1 VKLVEQW
8 REIEAGLAEGWDD
21 ARLDVVPE
29 TRSELPRAAALLGPA
44 NPGRVGD
51 ALRLEVRR
59 GGGPAG
65 PEGIRRLLGR
75 VDDARIWSEL
85 RLVDAGAEVADERP
99 PESSLAADWD
109 AAAATLPPDWSD
121 VYAELTLRSSDYVP
135 RAALLGAPLNPTR
148 ADRLS
153 LRFRAARQAGY
164 GTSPEMVRRCLQRL
178 DAEEIR
184 GDLRILRVLSESR
197 HVATQGPVW
206 RVGGRSV

>member
-29 TRSELPRAAALLGPA
+29 TPSEASQAAALLGLA

-51 ALRLEVRR
+51 ALRLDVRR

-85 RLVDAGAEVADERP
+85 RLVDAGAAAAHETPR
-99 PESSLAADWD
+99 ESSLADEWD
-109 AAAATLPPDWSD
+109 AAVATLPPDWSD

-135 RAALLGAPLNPTR
+135 RAALLCAPLNLTR
-148 ADRLS
+148 VERLS
-153 LRFRAARQAGY
+153 LRFRAARRAGY
-164 GTSPEMVRRCLQRL
+164 GTSPEMVRRCFQRL

-184 GDLRILRVLSESR
+184 GELRILRVLSESR

>member
-1 VKLVEQW
+1 
-8 REIEAGLAEGWDD
+8 
-21 ARLDVVPE
+21 
-29 TRSELPRAAALLGPA
+29 
-44 NPGRVGD
+44 VGD

-85 RLVDAGAEVADERP
+85 RLVDARAEAADESRQ
-99 PESSLAADWD
+99 ESSLAADWD

-135 RAALLGAPLNPTR
+135 RAALLCAPLNPTR

-153 LRFRAARQAGY
+153 LRFRAARRAGY
-164 GTSPEMVRRCLQRL
+164 GTSPEMVRRCFQRL

-184 GDLRILRVLSESR
+184 GELRILRVLSESR

>member
-1 VKLVEQW
+1 
-8 REIEAGLAEGWDD
+8 
-21 ARLDVVPE
+21 
-29 TRSELPRAAALLGPA
+29 
-44 NPGRVGD
+44 VGD